1 VIWLPP
7 VTATAESGTGD
18 LRQVAQLTRVHA
30 LTIGTVLLVG
40 VVVGLHYVG
49 LQDVPPGF
57 FSDEASVAY
66 DAKGIETDGRD
77 SHGVLLP
84 VFFQSFGTWRAS
96 LFIYVMALAFKVF
109 GVGVVQARAV
119 AATFSLL
126 TALFLALLAW
136 RLFRSRWLAVAT
148 FLVASVT
155 PWLFT
160 TGRFAFEPVSLPTVL
175 AAFLLL
181 WHEADR
187 SGRWFVALAAGF
199 ALGLSVYAYISAW
212 LFAPLLCVAL
222 VVSELPRPRV
232 MLLAGAALGAT
243 LATVPMMFFLK
254 AHPDALTARYQVV
267 SVWLPGHPLSENLG
281 RTWRVYTSG
290 FSPEYLF
297 QQAPWVLGGEFLA
310 ILAPLIVVGLVSL
323 WRLRGERFWRLVL
336 LGVLLAPIPGALTA
350 DFSHG
355 LRNLEAVPFYLTL
368 AMLGAWT
375 LAPLLARER
384 LLAAGLISLL
394 VFQSLWFLSDYF
406 TRLPGRMSDWQV
418 AGFQQAAQDS
428 LRFAHGG
435 RIQLSPN
442 LFAAESGD
450 PQVLEVEFAFF
461 ANEDVRDFRQSG
473 IAAVN
478 AFAGDTVPVAPGT
491 IIVTRGNEPVPGA
504 RQLETVWVSY
514 PDDWGRPQATP
525 AFTIWQS

>member
-1 VIWLPP
+1 
-7 VTATAESGTGD
+7 
-18 LRQVAQLTRVHA
+18 
-30 LTIGTVLLVG
+30 
-40 VVVGLHYVG
+40 
-49 LQDVPPGF
+49 
-57 FSDEASVAY
+57 
-66 DAKGIETDGRD
+66 
-77 SHGVLLP
+77 
-84 VFFQSFGTWRAS
+84 
-96 LFIYVMALAFKVF
+96 
-109 GVGVVQARAV
+109 
-119 AATFSLL
+119 
-126 TALFLALLAW
+126 
-136 RLFRSRWLAVAT
+136 VAT

-160 TGRFAFEPVSLPTVL
+160 TGRFAFEPASLPTVL

-181 WHEADR
+181 WHVADR
-187 SGRWFVALAAGF
+187 SGRWYVGMAAGF

-222 VVSELPRPRV
+222 VIAELPRPRV
-232 MLLAGAALGAT
+232 MLLAGAGLGAA
-243 LATVPMMFFLK
+243 LAAVPMMLFLR

-267 SVWLPGHPLSENLG
+267 SVWLPGHPPAENLG

-310 ILAPLIVVGLVSL
+310 LLAPLIVVGLVSL
-323 WRLRGERFWRLVL
+323 WRMRGERFWRLVL
-336 LGVLLAPIPGALTA
+336 LGILFAPIPAALTA
-350 DFSHG
+350 DFSHS
-355 LRNLEAVPFYLTL
+355 LRNLEAVPFYLSL
-368 AMLGAWT
+368 AVVGAWGV
-375 LAPLLARER
+375 APLLARER
-384 LLAAGLISLL
+384 LLAAGLIGLM

-435 RIQLSPN
+435 PIQLTPN
-442 LFAAESGD
+442 AFAAESDD

-461 ANEDVRDFRQSG
+461 ANEDVRDFRTSG

-478 AFAGDTVPVAPGT
+478 AFVGDAAPAAPGT
-491 IIVTRGNEPVPGA
+491 IIVTRGNDPVPGA

-514 PDDWGRPQATP
+514 PDDWGRRPQATP
-525 AFTIWQS
+525 AFTIWQG